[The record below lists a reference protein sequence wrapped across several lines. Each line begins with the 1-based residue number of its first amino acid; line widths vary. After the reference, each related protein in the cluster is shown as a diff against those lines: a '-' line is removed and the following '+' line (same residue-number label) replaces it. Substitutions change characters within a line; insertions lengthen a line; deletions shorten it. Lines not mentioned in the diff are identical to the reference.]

1 MDGFLQDLDEDV
13 EVMQSTIYFLQNE
26 LKKNKASVQNTDDS
40 ANKETNSKAVFNGMK
55 QDNVISKET
64 PSISKT
70 ETSTQIVLTKSD
82 IKSSK
87 HSKSK
92 DSKHLNDS
100 KSNQSKQKKSRP
112 AVETDNTDHSGKIS
126 KIHKSKHK
134 SDGSKSDQESIKSE
148 KRSHNKD
155 KVVLKKPK
163 SDQTKS
169 IEVPTAVTTIINGL
183 PNGS

>member
-1 MDGFLQDLDEDV
+1 LDGFLQDLDEDV

-40 ANKETNSKAVFNGMK
+40 ENKETNSKTVINGMK
-55 QDNVISKET
+55 QDNIISKES

-70 ETSTQIVLTKSD
+70 ETSTQVVLTKSD

-87 HSKSK
+87 HSKPK

-112 AVETDNTDHSGKIS
+112 AVETDSTDHSGKNS

-134 SDGSKSDQESIKSE
+134 SVDSKSDQKIIKSE
-148 KRSHNKD
+148 KRSHSKD
-155 KVVLKKPK
+155 KVLKKPK

-169 IEVPTAVTTIINGL
+169 IEVPTAVTTIIEL